1 MPQRQWQQDANFN
14 SDQRRQDNE
23 LAHFLAQSMQVR
35 EERKEV
41 RRKDSQNENNNFGQW
56 NTFSDSANEAAPK
69 RLKDLFA
76 ESSKNIS
83 GA

>member
-1 MPQRQWQQDANFN
+1 
-14 SDQRRQDNE
+14 
-23 LAHFLAQSMQVR
+23 MQVR

-56 NTFSDSANEAAPK
+56 NTFSDSAIEAAPK